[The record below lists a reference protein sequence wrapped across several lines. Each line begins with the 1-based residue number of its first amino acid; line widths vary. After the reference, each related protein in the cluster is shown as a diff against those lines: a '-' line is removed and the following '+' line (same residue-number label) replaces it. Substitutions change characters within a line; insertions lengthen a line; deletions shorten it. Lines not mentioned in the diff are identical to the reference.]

1 MKTLSF
7 DVVIIGSGIVGSA
20 IAYELSK
27 YKIKLAVLEKILH
40 LQMKLQQLIQELSI
54 VVLMQNLTL

>member
-27 YKIKLAVLEKILH
+27 YKIKLAVLEKSFIC
-40 LQMKLQQLIQELSI
+40 KWNYS
-54 VVLMQNLTL
+54 N